1 VNAVASTADRTRQTE
16 DIAMLITNR
25 AAAGRPLTRRWLLAA
40 AGLALGAGF
49 TGPAQAQET
58 IKVGILHSLSGTMAI
73 SETTLKDV
81 MLMLIEEQNKKGGVL
96 GKFAKAQFSDGI
108 LRSDINFNQKT
119 NEIDLNYVI
128 KQFNARIMLF
138 YKDTR
143 FDAVR
148 TNFKQVGVGMQLQM

>member
-1 VNAVASTADRTRQTE
+1 VSVEAEWAKYAKLGGYSASYGTDTGGYVLGSYLFPAVIGD
-16 DIAMLITNR
+16 
-25 AAAGRPLTRRWLLAA
+25 GR
-40 AGLALGAGF
+40 F
-49 TGPAQAQET
+49 E
-58 IKVGILHSLSGTMAI
+58 I
-73 SETTLKDV
+73 
-81 MLMLIEEQNKKGGVL
+81 L

-108 LRSDINFNQKT
+108 LRTDIDFSQKT